1 MTLGVSFGKHL
12 VVDSNNAER
21 ADLQRV
27 RDAFRAQ
34 ASGRQIAAR
43 SITIAGEPFASG
55 MQKCAF
61 LPGTIEDLT
70 AARVRRCA
78 RGGFQ

>member
-43 SITIAGEPFASG
+43 SIPIAGEPFASG
-55 MQKCAF
+55 MQNVRSY
-61 LPGTIEDLT
+61 PGLLRT
-70 AARVRRCA
+70 
-78 RGGFQ
+78 